1 MNIIKLKYSIII
13 LTGLLVLASCSMQKY
28 CPAPD
33 SKLPPHIL
41 RNESELDSL
50 ALADMEWWEIYTD
63 TILQDLI
70 RKTLA
75 NNKDMQ
81 AAIAKIRELRYSSRG
96 ALAENFP
103 TVDLWIGKRN
113 EILNYYGQAYDPTP
127 EPGLKARIEW
137 EFNLFGASVWQSKEA
152 RDRYLSS
159 IEGQRALQM
168 SLIAEV
174 DTAYFEL
181 LSLDQ
186 QLEIVRRTMET
197 RQESR
202 EKAELRF
209 SGGLTSEIPYRQA
222 IVEYASAA
230 TLVPEIER
238 QIALKEHE
246 ISLLAGEFPSDVER
260 SNTRMRSQ
268 FLIDIPVGLPSDLLL
283 RRPDIRQ
290 ARTELHEAMANAG
303 FYFAS
308 RFPSLQ
314 INTNVGFED
323 HSDSWAHI
331 FQSPYAYP
339 IVNFLVP
346 LLHWGRNQSRYKA
359 SVEQYLQQKAA
370 YEKTV
375 LTAFKEVNDA
385 LVVYNKV
392 TQTSSLLVNLQEAAS
407 KYAELAELQYLNGVI
422 GYMDVLDA
430 QRQYFD
436 AQLELVQ
443 SVCHE
448 YLALVDLY
456 KALGGG
462 WNEELPEEALT
473 KEQLRKQEKM
483 VKKHLPDSIQA
494 RPGLT
499 KEETLRETY
508 REFLG
513 KQATENTEKYIQ
525 QDLNPEQKKKADRK
539 ERRENRKFD
548 PEKENR

>member
-1 MNIIKLKYSIII
+1 MNILKSRHSIIA
-13 LTGLLVLASCSMQKY
+13 LVAGMLVFSSCSMQKY

-33 SKLPPHIL
+33 TDLPAHIL
-41 RNESELDSL
+41 RDEAVLDSL
-50 ALADMEWWEIYTD
+50 ALADMQWWEIYTD
-63 TILQDLI
+63 TILQSLI
-70 RKTLA
+70 RKTLD

-81 AAIAKIRELRYSSRG
+81 AAISKIRELRYSSRG
-96 ALAENFP
+96 AIAENFP

-113 EILNYYGQAYDPTP
+113 EILNYYGLPKDPGP
-127 EPGLKARIEW
+127 EPGLKATIGW
-137 EFNLFGASVWQSKEA
+137 EFNLFGASIWESKEA

-168 SLIAEV
+168 SLIAQV
-174 DTAYFEL
+174 ATAYFEL

-197 RQESR
+197 RRESR

-209 SGGLTSEIPYRQA
+209 AGGLTSEIPYRQA

-246 ISLLAGEFPSDVER
+246 ISLLAGEFPSSVER
-260 SNTRMRSQ
+260 SQTRMRSQ

-308 RFPSLQ
+308 RFPSFR
-314 INTNVGFED
+314 INTNVGFEANT
-323 HSDSWAHI
+323 DSWAHI

-346 LLHWGRNQSRYKA
+346 LLHWGRNQNRYKA
-359 SVEQYLQQKAA
+359 SIEKYMQQKAA

-385 LVVYNKV
+385 MVVYNKV
-392 TQTSSLLVNLQEAAS
+392 TQTSSLRSSLPARSASDTGFAARS
-407 KYAELAELQYLNGVI
+407 AWFSTRSGNSMG
-422 GYMDVLDA
+422 
-430 QRQYFD
+430 
-436 AQLELVQ
+436 
-443 SVCHE
+443 
-448 YLALVDLY
+448 
-456 KALGGG
+456 
-462 WNEELPEEALT
+462 
-473 KEQLRKQEKM
+473 
-483 VKKHLPDSIQA
+483 
-494 RPGLT
+494 RP
-499 KEETLRETY
+499 
-508 REFLG
+508 
-513 KQATENTEKYIQ
+513 
-525 QDLNPEQKKKADRK
+525 
-539 ERRENRKFD
+539 
-548 PEKENR
+548 